1 MSENANN
8 TANPA
13 GESAANGPSAET
25 QQTDQ
30 AAGQPNP
37 GWAQQPQPQPQS
49 PQPQPQQPQPQ
60 PQSQPQQQPGSSQQ
74 APGQQFGA
82 PYQAPYGAP
91 MGAYQQPPYQQQPYQ
106 QQPYQQPQPGYQQPS
121 PAPTGQPLVSLTTGM
136 KAGWF
141 GVGVFASFAGILL
154 AWLVNADKAPQVKS
168 DAMKWSLV
176 GFAVSILLNIAYL
189 WMVGSTLGGSG
200 TASSFYW

>member
-13 GESAANGPSAET
+13 GESAANGPSAEA

-37 GWAQQPQPQPQS
+37 GWAQQPQPQS
-49 PQPQPQQPQPQ
+49 PQPQPQPQ
-60 PQSQPQQQPGSSQQ
+60 PQSQPQQPGSSQQ

-121 PAPTGQPLVSLTTGM
+121 PAPTGQPLASLTTGM

-154 AWLVNADKAPQVKS
+154 AWLVNADKTPQVKS

>member
-13 GESAANGPSAET
+13 GDSAANGPAAET

-30 AAGQPNP
+30 AAGQPSP
-37 GWAQQPQPQPQS
+37 GWAQQPQPQ
-49 PQPQPQQPQPQ
+49 Q
-60 PQSQPQQQPGSSQQ
+60 PQSQQPGSSQQ

-82 PYQAPYGAP
+82 PYQAPYGTP

-106 QQPYQQPQPGYQQPS
+106 QQPYQQPQPVYQQPS
-121 PAPTGQPLVSLTTGM
+121 PAPTGQPLTSLTTGM

-176 GFAVSILLNIAYL
+176 GFAASILLNIAYL
-189 WMVGSTLGGSG
+189 WMVGSALGGSG